1 MFKIPGS
8 IPIQIYPLF
17 FLVVFAL
24 SAVNANFEPTLMLI
38 WAFVIFVSLIVHEM
52 GHALTAVAFGQRASI
67 DLVGFGG
74 VTRRQGPPLKPLKEF
89 IIVFNGPLAGFLLGL
104 ACLIIFNYFGK
115 QLPVLVQNTLQ
126 VGYFA
131 NFFWTVLNL
140 VPVHPL
146 DGGQLLRITLEGFFG
161 LRGLKTALFISF
173 LVGVILSLLFF
184 AKGEQIIGIFFMIF
198 TYESYRARRS
208 SLSMT
213 AEDSDRALQQFFK
226 SAEKDFHKGHLS
238 YAQEKLNAVR
248 KHAGEGV
255 LHKSA
260 TNLLAQILHAQGHD
274 SEAYD
279 MLYPTRNTLST
290 EQLTLLHQLAYSQDH
305 FREAIKIGNTLY
317 QDHPTDSVA
326 LTNALSHAHL
336 GEARAAVGWLQC
348 AIKNGLPNVK
358 EVLQKED
365 FDPIRQ
371 DPLFD
376 SLCGSIGKSG

>member
-1 MFKIPGS
+1 MFKIPGN
-8 IPIQIYPLF
+8 IPIQIYPVF

-24 SAVNANFEPTLMLI
+24 SAINANFEPTLMLV

-89 IIVFNGPLAGFLLGL
+89 IIVFNGPLAGFILGL
-104 ACLIIFNYFGK
+104 ACLMVLQYFGT
-115 QLPVLVQNTLQ
+115 QLPVLLQNTLQ

-131 NFFWTVLNL
+131 NFFWTVVNL
-140 VPVHPL
+140 LPVHPL

-173 LVGVILSLLFF
+173 LFGVLLSVYFF
-184 AKGEQIIGIFFMIF
+184 AIGQQIIGIFFMIF
-198 TYESYRARRS
+198 TYESYRAWRS

-213 AEDSDRALQQFFK
+213 SQDSDRALQQFFK

-248 KHAGEGV
+248 KQAGEGV

-290 EQLTLLHQLAYSQDH
+290 EHLTLLHQLAYSQNH
-305 FREAIKIGNTLY
+305 FQEAIKIGNTLY

-326 LTNALSHAHL
+326 LTNALSHAHR
-336 GEARAAVGWLQC
+336 GEAHAAVGWLQC

-365 FDPIRQ
+365 FNPIRQ
-371 DPLFD
+371 DPLFN
-376 SLCGSIGKSG
+376 SFTVSIEKGG